1 MSSSR
6 ELRNFSTVTETK
18 EILKTQTSKYV
29 CDLFCMSSAVLAQI
43 LQQLPSLL
51 EPAAQPKSEPMLRST
66 MQNW

>member
-1 MSSSR
+1 M
-6 ELRNFSTVTETK
+6 TETK
-18 EILKTQTSKYV
+18 ETLKTQTSKYV

-43 LQQLPSLL
+43 LLQLPSLL